1 MEVWQGEMVG
11 RIPVMDSWPNTALW
25 LFIPKAEVGP
35 LLKTKL
41 IWDKRKF
48 IEIQRKDWNF
58 D

>member
-1 MEVWQGEMVG
+1 MEVWQGEMMG

-41 IWDKRKF
+41 IWNKGKF
-48 IEIQRKDWNF
+48 TEIQRLDF
-58 D
+58 